1 MVKIGKKEKNGDL
14 YKAILLLKDEKECY
28 DFFQDLCTVSELR
41 AMTAE
46 YSGYRPLRRFKDCLN
61 DPAAIRK
68 ANGRGGR
75 KRNDLNGRLLSKE
88 KRDLRRV
95 RFSAGRTPTACLTAG
110 S

>member
-1 MVKIGKKEKNGDL
+1 MKYNYLNADARFDIGIHSGGTGPL
-14 YKAILLLKDEKECY
+14 PPHCG
-28 DFFQDLCTVSELR
+28 
-41 AMTAE
+41 MTAE